1 MSDSRML
8 RSQDFHFL
16 VQNSANESKVLSRVI
31 HLSDYITIV
40 VVACSCVPDGP
51 LSAGNHVISIINTAD
66 VAAPCSVL

>member
-1 MSDSRML
+1 ML
-8 RSQDFHFL
+8 RSQDLPFL
-16 VQNSANESKVLSRVI
+16 LQNSANESKVLSRVI
-31 HLSDYITIV
+31 HLSDYITI